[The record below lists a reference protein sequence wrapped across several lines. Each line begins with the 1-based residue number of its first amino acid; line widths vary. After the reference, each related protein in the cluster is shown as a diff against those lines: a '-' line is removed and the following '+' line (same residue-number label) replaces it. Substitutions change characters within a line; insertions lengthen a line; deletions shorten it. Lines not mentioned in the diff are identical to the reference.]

1 MDKTV
6 EDLLNRLCTIPSA
19 KSLAMQLKKTLVFNC
34 VVVDKKF
41 LENEVKHVC
50 YRQDSYGNV
59 SETFELRIS
68 NIICGKNDCP
78 RDLECY
84 RHDYACQQIIDYLEN
99 NGGGKK

>member
-19 KSLAMQLKKTLVFNC
+19 KSLAMQLKETLVFNC

-50 YRQDSYGNV
+50 YRQDSNGNV

-68 NIICGKNDCP
+68 NIIYGKDDC
-78 RDLECY
+78 R
-84 RHDYACQQIIDYLEN
+84 QIIDYLEN

>member
-19 KSLAMQLKKTLVFNC
+19 KSLAMQLKETLVFNC

-50 YRQDSYGNV
+50 YRQDSYGNASV
-59 SETFELRIS
+59 TFELRIS
-68 NIICGKNDCP
+68 NIIYGKD
-78 RDLECY
+78 D
-84 RHDYACQQIIDYLEN
+84 CQQIIDYLEN

>member
-19 KSLAMQLKKTLVFNC
+19 KSLAMQLKETLVFNC

-68 NIICGKNDCP
+68 NIIYGKDDCP

-84 RHDYACQQIIDYLEN
+84 RHDYACQQIIKFLEN
-99 NGGGKK
+99 EGEKK

>member
-1 MDKTV
+1 
-6 EDLLNRLCTIPSA
+6 
-19 KSLAMQLKKTLVFNC
+19 MQLKKTLVVNC

-50 YRQDSYGNV
+50 YRQDSNGNA

-68 NIICGKNDCP
+68 NIICGKDDFPRDLDCP

-84 RHDYACQQIIDYLEN
+84 RHDYACRQIIDYLEN